1 MSFTSIFSNEIIYL
15 CLSPR
20 RFHFHVYLF
29 KAEQTCSTAWNQY
42 TRCRESKDSG
52 CTYLFSSCHVG
63 HPFSLDSLSSLK
75 HCKMFSIPKSV
86 GETAVL
92 QALMISV
99 LLMPLVIR
107 VSVIY
112 HDIWF
117 LAVILISKR
126 ETYLT
131 GSVCLYSRIMP
142 HNKSPSDPWFCLKA
156 IFCYLK
162 YNMFFFL
169 HI

>member
-1 MSFTSIFSNEIIYL
+1 MIPL
-15 CLSPR
+15 PR
-20 RFHFHVYLF
+20 VSLQSRANLQHSLKSVRA
-29 KAEQTCSTAWNQY
+29 AEKVRIQVAPTF
-42 TRCRESKDSG
+42 
-52 CTYLFSSCHVG
+52 FSSCHVG
-63 HPFSLDSLSSLK
+63 HPFSFDSLSSLK

-99 LLMPLVIR
+99 LLMPLFIR

-131 GSVCLYSRIMP
+131 GAVCLYSRIMP
-142 HNKSPSDPWFCLKA
+142 HNKSLSDPWFCLKA

-162 YNMFFFL
+162 YNIHVCFFTHL
-169 HI
+169 KPCST